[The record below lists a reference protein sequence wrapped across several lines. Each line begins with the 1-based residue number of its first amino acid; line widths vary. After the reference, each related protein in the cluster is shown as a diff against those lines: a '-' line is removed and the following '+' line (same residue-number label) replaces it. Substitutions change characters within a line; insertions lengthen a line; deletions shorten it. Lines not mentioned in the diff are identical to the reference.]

1 MRGRACPTF
10 EINGPFANKRYRRR
24 GAQSWVVAA
33 ALTAMVAHPTLATA
47 DEGGVSFWLP
57 GLFGSFAAVPG
68 APGWA
73 VTFIYI
79 HPSVSATGG
88 KTFQLGTN
96 FVAGVEG
103 RGDLVSFGPTYTLAT
118 PVLGGQASLSL
129 FGVGGRNSAS
139 VSATLTGPQGNEIS
153 GTRTQSLTSL
163 GDLLPQVS
171 LKWNRGVNNYMVYAM
186 GDIPVGDY
194 NSARLANL
202 GLGHGAFD
210 AGGGCT
216 YLNPATGLEFSAVLG
231 FTYNFENPSTQYQNG
246 IDAHLDW
253 GASYFLNKQVNAGVV
268 GYFYQQLTDDSGPG
282 AKLGGFKSRD
292 AGIGPQMNFFF
303 PVEDWIQGYAN
314 VKVYREFA
322 AENRP
327 SGWNAWL
334 TLSFS
339 AAPEKHSGT

>member
-1 MRGRACPTF
+1 MPRAGAIHTICFREAARPRSTATLGAKRSETELRLPSNTKRRRTFDGHDSHGKLSAGRWPPGWCCARINRPAQNSHARRLKIGPGKLRQDRRVRKLAHRCDIALRRRSLGRPAAAAPRPPQGGLGRPERWYNLQAARNPDWMLTSRRGESPMRGRACPTF

-153 GTRTQSLTSL
+153 GTRTQSLTPL
-163 GDLLPQVS
+163 GDLLPQAS

-186 GDIPVGDY
+186 G
-194 NSARLANL
+194 
-202 GLGHGAFD
+202 
-210 AGGGCT
+210 
-216 YLNPATGLEFSAVLG
+216 
-231 FTYNFENPSTQYQNG
+231 
-246 IDAHLDW
+246 
-253 GASYFLNKQVNAGVV
+253 
-268 GYFYQQLTDDSGPG
+268 
-282 AKLGGFKSRD
+282 
-292 AGIGPQMNFFF
+292 
-303 PVEDWIQGYAN
+303 
-314 VKVYREFA
+314 
-322 AENRP
+322 
-327 SGWNAWL
+327 
-334 TLSFS
+334 
-339 AAPEKHSGT
+339 